1 MAQTGALS
9 HLDVSVGDPTR
20 SIRFYDALLTA
31 LGYRRWRGD
40 ELPAAWQEPEPRRAT
55 WSLRTEAGSFGIE
68 VRPARADAADR
79 RYDRT
84 EPGPHHLAFHA
95 ADRETVERVERAVRE
110 AGGEVLD
117 AAADYGEHPAY
128 SPGYYAAFFADPDGF
143 KVEVAHIP

>member
-9 HLDVSVGDPTR
+9 HLDVSAGDPPR

-31 LGYRRWRGD
+31 LGYRRWSGER
-40 ELPAAWQEPEPRRAT
+40 LPDAWQGPEPRRAT
-55 WSLRTEAGSFGIE
+55 WSVKTAAGRFAIE
-68 VRPARADAADR
+68 VRPARAEAAHR

-95 ADRETVERVERAVRE
+95 ADRDTVHAVESAVRA

-117 AAADYGEHPAY
+117 PATDYGDHPAY
-128 SPGYYAAFFADPDGF
+128 SPGYFAVFFADPDGF
-143 KVEVAHIP
+143 KVEVAYIP